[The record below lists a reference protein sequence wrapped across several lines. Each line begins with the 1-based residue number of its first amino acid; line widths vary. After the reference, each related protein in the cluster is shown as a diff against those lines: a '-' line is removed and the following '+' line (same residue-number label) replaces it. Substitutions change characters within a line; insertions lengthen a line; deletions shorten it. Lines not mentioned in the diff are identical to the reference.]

1 MSKTIFELKKDAKNG
16 AALKKLREKIYIEK
30 MTEGD
35 DLFLARAHKLTRL
48 KKIGRADTKT
58 LLQPEVAEAM
68 SVRVKRDAMK
78 IIEKTGIDSG
88 GIRFVTLLHEVV
100 EMNRA
105 VVQKSVAAML
115 EKIDDLFLFKR
126 IFVFGAVELEIVNI
140 EFVRDVAKKSE
151 KQKRKLEVLEAM
163 TESGDKFL
171 ESGARVMVHAHLI
184 ALSED
189 GDKEFFD
196 LLIAK
201 AKELWTTKHA
211 VQFKALF
218 EKNELKINIQNLSS
232 YITKCGNETFRLKAA
247 QARDVIIADEI
258 AARPGEKDVRSLT
271 KSQLLFLDDVY
282 SDLQNRVAGA
292 RCGAGG
298 AGRGHEIRK
307 IQYGIR

>member
-1 MSKTIFELKKDAKNG
+1 MSETIFALKKDVNNG
-16 AALKKLREKIYIEK
+16 GALKKLQEKIYIER

-35 DLFLARAHKLTRL
+35 DLFLARAHKLTKL

-68 SVRVKRDAMK
+68 SVRVKRDVMK

-115 EKIDDLFLFKR
+115 EKIDELFLFRR

-163 TESGDKFL
+163 TENGDKFL

-189 GDKEFFD
+189 GDKEFFE
-196 LLIAK
+196 LLSAK
-201 AKELWTTKHA
+201 AEKFFPTGYA
-211 VQFKALF
+211 VQFKSLF
-218 EKNELKINIQNLSS
+218 KEYELKINVENLAA

-247 QARDVIIADEI
+247 QARDVILADEI
-258 AARPGEKDVRSLT
+258 AARPGEIDVRSLT

-292 RCGAGG
+292 RVGAAG